1 MILILPTKCHP
12 GFRIWLNFRHE
23 QEGKK
28 TDHPGFL
35 FLIDQKNLDK
45 FLPKD
50 GQMTLT
56 CERYA
61 TPIND

>member
-1 MILILPTKCHP
+1 MILILPTKRHP

-28 TDHPGFL
+28 TDHPVL

-56 CERYA
+56 YERYA
-61 TPIND
+61 TPINH

>member
-1 MILILPTKCHP
+1 MILILPTKRHP

-28 TDHPGFL
+28 TDHPVL

-50 GQMTLT
+50 GQMT
-56 CERYA
+56 
-61 TPIND
+61 

>member
-12 GFRIWLNFRHE
+12 GFRIWFNFRHE
-23 QEGKK
+23 QGGKK
-28 TDHPGFL
+28 TDDPGFL
-35 FLIDQKNLDK
+35 TDQKNLDK

-56 CERYA
+56 YERHA
-61 TPIND
+61 TPINH